1 MTRVMFCRDL
11 LSRMCVA
18 SGNNFECVA
27 SKYTWSE
34 MSSV

>member
-11 LSRMCVA
+11 VSRMCVVV
-18 SGNNFECVA
+18 ETILCVA
-27 SKYTWSE
+27 SKYTWSG